1 MFNTYIYILN
11 QFQMDDEYFQQTFY
25 LDFNTVHAANS
36 TFSYKL
42 LLVTEI
48 LQDKDASKISGNDI
62 HFPVLLPVA
71 ISVTTYILAIISISS
86 QKIY

>member
-1 MFNTYIYILN
+1 
-11 QFQMDDEYFQQTFY
+11 MDDEYFQQTFY

-48 LQDKDASKISGNDI
+48 LQDKDASKISGNDV
-62 HFPVLLPVA
+62 HLPMLPPVA
-71 ISVTTYILAIISISS
+71 ISVTTYLPLFLFLHKNTIEDSTQHI
-86 QKIY
+86 